1 MPATGALRTAECFGN
16 FPPGCGNSSPLP
28 ERGRSMP
35 HILTAPPAA
44 GEIFAPTP
52 AETAGLQARFGL
64 SYHVPYCAHADKL
77 VGLRGKRVLEVGGS
91 LPVGFVRDHL
101 GAAQWTA
108 IEDLSYWRTV
118 DQIENLADSPLQRR
132 ADSKVT
138 AATAHLLD
146 RDYVLLEGAI
156 EDAPDALA
164 GQFDVAF
171 SIACFEHVSRLPKAL
186 DRIARLLRPG
196 GQLFTIFSPIW
207 SAHDGH
213 HLPEI
218 TDRTG
223 RTFKFDHSPIPP
235 WGHLLAGPS
244 GLYEFLCKQTDPATA
259 EEMVYYVYHA
269 PHINRLFLEDYVN
282 YFQQSPLNVKICT
295 GMFPS
300 EIPASLQSEL
310 ERLHPGRTHFRFNG
324 LLVVLQ
330 KPLA

>member
-1 MPATGALRTAECFGN
+1 MTPIPNAPL
-16 FPPGCGNSSPLP
+16 PPGD
-28 ERGRSMP
+28 
-35 HILTAPPAA
+35 T
-44 GEIFAPTP
+44 FAPTP
-52 AETAGLQARFGL
+52 AETTALQARFGL

-91 LPVGFVRDHL
+91 LPVGFVRDHV
-101 GAAQWTA
+101 GVAQWTA
-108 IEDLSYWRTV
+108 VEEFSYWRTV
-118 DQIENLADSPLQRR
+118 DQVENLTDSPLQRQ
-132 ADSKVT
+132 AGSKLT
-138 AATAHLLD
+138 SATPQLLD
-146 RDYVLLEGAI
+146 NDYVLLEGAI
-156 EDAPDALA
+156 ENAPDALA

-186 DRIARLLRPG
+186 DRISRLLRPG
-196 GQLFTIFSPIW
+196 GQLFTMFSPIW

-218 TDRTG
+218 RDRAG

-235 WGHLLAGPS
+235 WGHLLVGPS

-282 YFQQSPLNVKICT
+282 YFHQSPLEVKTCT
-295 GMFPS
+295 GTFPT
-300 EIPASLQSEL
+300 EIPANMQSDL

-330 KPLA
+330 KPAA

>member
-1 MPATGALRTAECFGN
+1 MT
-16 FPPGCGNSSPLP
+16 
-28 ERGRSMP
+28 
-35 HILTAPPAA
+35 HVLTAPMPADKP
-44 GEIFAPTP
+44 FAPTP
-52 AETAGLQARFGL
+52 AEIAGLQAQFSL
-64 SYHVPYCAHADKL
+64 SYHVPYCAEAEKL
-77 VGLRGKRVLEVGGS
+77 VGLRGQHVLEVGGS
-91 LPVGFVRDHL
+91 LPAGFVRDHL

-108 IEDLSYWRTV
+108 VEELSYWRTV
-118 DQIENLADSPLQRR
+118 DHTENLADSPLQRQ
-132 ADSKVT
+132 ADAKLTS
-138 AATAHLLD
+138 ATPQLLD

-164 GQFDVAF
+164 AQFDVAF

-186 DRIARLLRPG
+186 HRIARLLRPG
-196 GQLFTIFSPIW
+196 GRLFTMFSPIW

-218 TDRTG
+218 TDQTG
-223 RTFKFDHSPIPP
+223 RTFKFDRSPIPP
-235 WGHLLAGPS
+235 WGHLLVGPS

-282 YFQQSPLNVKICT
+282 YFHQSPLEVKICT
-295 GMFPS
+295 GTFPS
-300 EIPASLQSEL
+300 AIPANMQSEL
-310 ERLHPGRTHFRFNG
+310 ERLHPDRTQFRFNG